1 MTGGAKRILVAEDS
15 AANRELIT
23 EILELNGYE
32 TTIADDGGAAV
43 ERLRQRTYDLVL
55 LDIQMPM
62 LDGYQVMEQMRAH
75 HEWATIPVVALT
87 AYAMQGDREHA
98 LRAGFD
104 DYVTKPIDFQ
114 VLLSTIERLLLSK
127 DLRSSRRGPCGTN
140 S

>member
-1 MTGGAKRILVAEDS
+1 MNEGAKRILVAEDS

-55 LDIQMPM
+55 LDIQMPV

-75 HEWATIPVVALT
+75 NQWAEIPVVALT

-104 DYVTKPIDFQ
+104 DYVTKPIDFR
-114 VLLSTIERLLLSK
+114 LLLTTIERLLLQGQRKQTSAEV
-127 DLRSSRRGPCGTN
+127 S
-140 S
+140 

>member
-1 MTGGAKRILVAEDS
+1 MNEGAKRILVAEDS

-55 LDIQMPM
+55 LDIQMPV

-75 HEWATIPVVALT
+75 NQWAEIPVVALT

-104 DYVTKPIDFQ
+104 DYVTKPIDFR
-114 VLLSTIERLLLSK
+114 VLLTTIERLLLQGQRKQTSAEV
-127 DLRSSRRGPCGTN
+127 S
-140 S
+140 